1 MRLSA
6 EEPLRQFC
14 KGLGIMIKNRITIK
28 IGNASKIGCANRF
41 CAYVLRMNWQQAV
54 SLAIVASVA
63 GLFLWGQFRRR
74 KFSFERDTHCGCS
87 ARAQSGTKSSIVFH
101 ARKGER
107 PEVVVKMK

>member
-1 MRLSA
+1 
-6 EEPLRQFC
+6 
-14 KGLGIMIKNRITIK
+14 MIKNRIAIK
-28 IGNASKIGCANRF
+28 IGNALKIGCANRD
-41 CAYVLRMNWQQAV
+41 CGYVATMNWQQAV

>member
-6 EEPLRQFC
+6 GEPLRQFYR
-14 KGLGIMIKNRITIK
+14 GSRILIK
-28 IGNASKIGCANRF
+28 IENALKIGCANCF
-41 CAYVLRMNWQQAV
+41 CAYVGNMNWQQAV

-63 GLFLWGQFRRR
+63 GLFLWGRLRRR

-87 ARAQSGTKSSIVFH
+87 ASGQSETKGSIVFH